1 MDNRIVRLLIYIF
14 SGLIAAFS
22 LLMLVNYLGTLTGER
37 AERRSEAREEEEQDP
52 RSMAAQAMA
61 AARAASSSGS
71 QYIPYRS
78 GLSTSAAVTTEGGIR
93 LVKDHDFNG
102 VAEKPQGMM
111 DMLNEMGGGRKKPS
125 PIKLDDSDLDRK
137 MRKIGEDPAEQKLK
151 AAAMPELG
159 RGGGQEGVTLLTA
172 PVDFKLF
179 KSSETWWAF
188 ANSHK
193 CRSDVEPAPGGERRT
208 VLSPDFSRER
218 VLVLVSV
225 SELPNGIFRITA
237 VGAQGRD
244 VVVSYKVD
252 PMAMSAG
259 NDVPQHDFY
268 SASVVPARG
277 EIKLS
282 QVP

>member
-37 AERRSEAREEEEQDP
+37 AERRSEVREEEEQDP
-52 RSMAAQAMA
+52 RAMAAQAMA
-61 AARAASSSGS
+61 AARAGSSSGS

-93 LVKDHDFNG
+93 LVKDRDFNG

-125 PIKLDDSDLDRK
+125 PVKLEDSDLDRK

-159 RGGGQEGVTLLTA
+159 RGAGQEGVTLLTA
-172 PVDFKLF
+172 PVDFKVF

-188 ANSHK
+188 SNSHK
-193 CRSDVEPAPGGERRT
+193 CRYDLRPAPAAGGGA
-208 VLSPDFSRER
+208 VSPDFSRER
-218 VLVLVSV
+218 VLVLVSL
-225 SELPNGIFRITA
+225 SDLPNGIFRITG
-237 VGAQGRD
+237 VGAQGGQ

-252 PMAMSAG
+252 PMAMSAAS
-259 NDVPQHDFY
+259 DVPQHDFY

>member
-1 MDNRIVRLLIYIF
+1 MDTRIVRLFIYIF

-22 LLMLVNYLGTLTGER
+22 LLMLANYLGTLTGER
-37 AERRSEAREEEEQDP
+37 TERAEVGEQQEDDP
-52 RSMAAQAMA
+52 RAMAGQAIA
-61 AARAASSSGS
+61 AARAASRSGS
-71 QYIPYRS
+71 QYIPFRT
-78 GLSTSAAVTTEGGIR
+78 GLSTSAAVTSVGGIR
-93 LVKDHDFNG
+93 LVKDQDFNG

-111 DMLNEMGGGRKKPS
+111 DMLNEMGGGKKKPA
-125 PIKLDDSDLDRK
+125 PVKLEDSDLDRK

-172 PVDFKLF
+172 PVDFKVF

-193 CRSDVEPAPGGERRT
+193 CRSDLQSASVGPRGVP
-208 VLSPDFSRER
+208 SPDFSRER

-225 SELPNGIFRITA
+225 SDLPNGIFRITA
-237 VGAQGRD
+237 VSAAGGK
-244 VVVSYKVD
+244 VVVSYRVD

-259 NDVPQHDFY
+259 NYEPQHDFY
-268 SASVVPARG
+268 SASAIPARG
-277 EIKLS
+277 EVKLS